1 MVLVL
6 KFGGT
11 SVADVGKIRNVA
23 KIVASYINSGKKVV
37 VVVSAMAGVTNTLV
51 EYVTSFDKASDN
63 LDEYDVVV
71 SSGEQVTVG
80 LMVLAL
86 KEIGI
91 NSRSFLG
98 WQIPITTDSYY
109 GVAKIN
115 KIKTNFLLNSLKNNI
130 IPVVAGFQGISAEN
144 KVTTLGRGGSDTS
157 AVAIANVLKAEACY
171 IYTDVDGVYTA
182 DPKIV
187 KNARKLKTVSFEEML
202 ELANLGAKVLQTRS
216 VELAMNNK
224 VKLYVLSSF
233 ENVEG
238 TYIVDRKED
247 MEQSLIKGIVLIKN
261 QVLVTLQ
268 KLNSMDDLSCLLL
281 EIAKAR
287 IDIDMV
293 QTIFNDI
300 NGVNVYFS
308 ISINDEKKFNAM
320 IQKLEKIIKYEKI
333 SFKKDVSKL
342 SLVGVGI
349 KDNSDILQKV
359 FNVVKVNN
367 SVIYGISKTEIKISM
382 IVDSVNVDK
391 LANDLHDSCNLA
403 DSNVKVGV

>member
-1 MVLVL
+1 V
-6 KFGGT
+6 
-11 SVADVGKIRNVA
+11 I
-23 KIVASYINSGKKVV
+23 
-37 VVVSAMAGVTNTLV
+37 
-51 EYVTSFDKASDN
+51 
-63 LDEYDVVV
+63 
-71 SSGEQVTVG
+71 
-80 LMVLAL
+80 
-86 KEIGI
+86 
-91 NSRSFLG
+91 
-98 WQIPITTDSYY
+98 
-109 GVAKIN
+109 
-115 KIKTNFLLNSLKNNI
+115 
-130 IPVVAGFQGISAEN
+130 AGFQGISSEN

-308 ISINDEKKFNAM
+308 ISVNDEKKFNVM
-320 IQKLEKIIKYEKI
+320 IQKLETLIKYEKI

-391 LANDLHDSCNLA
+391 LANDLHDSCNLG
-403 DSNVKVGV
+403 DSNVKVGM

>member
-11 SVADVGKIRNVA
+11 SVADVNKIRNVA
-23 KIVASYINSGKKVV
+23 KIVASYINSGKKIV

-51 EYVTSFDKASDN
+51 EYVNSFDKASDN

-91 NSRSFLG
+91 NARSFLG
-98 WQIPITTDSYY
+98 WQIPITTDLHY

-115 KIKTNFLLNSLKNNI
+115 KIKTNFLLNSLKYNI
-130 IPVVAGFQGISAEN
+130 IPVVAGFQGISSEN

-308 ISINDEKKFNAM
+308 ISINDEKKFNSM
-320 IQKLEKIIKYEKI
+320 IQKLKNIIKYEKI
-333 SFKKDVSKL
+333 SFTRDVSKL

-359 FNVVKVNN
+359 FNVVKINN

-391 LANDLHDSCNLA
+391 LANDLHDSCNLG
-403 DSNVKVGV
+403 DSNVKVGM

>member
-1 MVLVL
+1 V
-6 KFGGT
+6 
-11 SVADVGKIRNVA
+11 I
-23 KIVASYINSGKKVV
+23 
-37 VVVSAMAGVTNTLV
+37 
-51 EYVTSFDKASDN
+51 
-63 LDEYDVVV
+63 
-71 SSGEQVTVG
+71 
-80 LMVLAL
+80 
-86 KEIGI
+86 
-91 NSRSFLG
+91 
-98 WQIPITTDSYY
+98 
-109 GVAKIN
+109 
-115 KIKTNFLLNSLKNNI
+115 
-130 IPVVAGFQGISAEN
+130 AGFQGISSEN
-144 KVTTLGRGGSDTS
+144 KVTTLGRGVSDTY

-202 ELANLGAKVLQTRS
+202 ELANLGAKVLQTRY

-308 ISINDEKKFNAM
+308 ISVNDEKKFNVM
-320 IQKLEKIIKYEKI
+320 IQKLETLIKYEKI

-359 FNVVKVNN
+359 FNVVKLNN
-367 SVIYGISKTEIKISM
+367 SVIYGVSKTEIKISM

-391 LANDLHDSCNLA
+391 LANDLHDSCNLG
-403 DSNVKVGV
+403 DSNVKVGM